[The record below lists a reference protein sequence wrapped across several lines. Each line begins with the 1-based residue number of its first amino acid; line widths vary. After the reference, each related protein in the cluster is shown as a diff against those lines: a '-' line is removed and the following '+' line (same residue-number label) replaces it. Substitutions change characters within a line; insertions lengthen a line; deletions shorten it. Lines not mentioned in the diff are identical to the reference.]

1 MTDVSREDKNMRF
14 PPGVLGPTDR
24 LLMESLRD
32 LVEREVLPVRRDL
45 DAEARRGEDGIF
57 AGLNRKIRALGM
69 PGALLPEEY
78 GGEGLTSCLSWCL
91 ATEELGRGDGS
102 LCAVLSASLLALR
115 PAVVAGN
122 GEVLRRFAPQFL
134 DEKEHFYGCFAVHE
148 GVATGDA
155 LNPDL
160 VGRGLSFR
168 VEEKDGYL
176 SLSGSKAWCV
186 NAPWAG
192 MLCVAGT
199 TEPGQDEEGIALVY
213 GEIPAKGLHVLG
225 SRGKTGL
232 LSAPVGD
239 LRLEGVRVPDGWRAA
254 GPGEDS
260 RLLWENVAFGR
271 LLAAAAAV
279 GMAQGA
285 FEEVLAFT
293 SDRLAAG
300 KPIRQHTVCA
310 AILADVATGI
320 QAGRDAY
327 LNAALVFD
335 SFAGADDG
343 ATITLLS
350 RASLV
355 RSLCFRESVGGI
367 NRAMELTGSYG
378 YVTDYHLEKYWR
390 DVKMMQLLDV
400 VYEQLKM
407 DIARGYFRFQTLHP
421 NPLYE
426 LMQARRTSV

>member
-1 MTDVSREDKNMRF
+1 MTEVSREDKSMRF
-14 PPGVLGPTDR
+14 PPGVLRPADR
-24 LLMESLRD
+24 LLVESVRD
-32 LVEREVLPVRRDL
+32 FVEREVLPVRRDL
-45 DAEARRGEDGIF
+45 DREARQGEDNIF
-57 AGLNRKIRALGM
+57 AGLDRKMRALGM

-102 LCAVLSASLLALR
+102 LCATLSASLLSLL
-115 PAVVAGN
+115 PAVAAGN
-122 GEVLRRFAPQFL
+122 GEVLRHFAPRFL
-134 DEKEHFYGCFAVHE
+134 DAEERFHGCFAVHE
-148 GVATGDA
+148 GVAVGDA

-160 VGRGLSFR
+160 AGSGLSFR
-168 VEEKDGYL
+168 VEESNGCL
-176 SLSGSKAWCV
+176 SLSGSKVWCT

-192 MLCVAGT
+192 MICVAGT
-199 TEPGQDEEGIALVY
+199 TEPGIGGEGIALVY
-213 GEIPAKGLHVLG
+213 GEIPSEGLHVLG
-225 SRGKTGL
+225 SREKTGL

-239 LRLEGVRVPDGWRAA
+239 LRLEGVRVPIGWRAA

-271 LLAAAAAV
+271 LMASAAAV

-293 SDRLAAG
+293 SERLAAG

-335 SFAGADDG
+335 SLAGKDDG
-343 ATITLLS
+343 ATIPLLS

-355 RSLCFRESVGGI
+355 RLLCFRESVEGI

-407 DIARGYFRFQTLHP
+407 DVARGYFQFQTIHP

-426 LMQARRTSV
+426 LMRARRIGA